1 MNLPNSR
8 TIHTFFPTTVQI
20 TDVPNADQLNQ
31 KILQGI
37 ERIKQEVPNTKP
49 ESWIGDVY
57 TTIGSNMNI
66 LEQEEFF
73 GLHEIIHHEV
83 SNYAYSLRFDI
94 EQYPVKINECWLNVY
109 IAGNSQ
115 EPHNHANSVFSG
127 IYFVKTPKK
136 CSPLILFSPNA
147 NTMIEPPKTETNELN
162 RLSVRYEPKAGQ
174 MLIFRSH
181 LIHAVKS
188 SQVDLER
195 VSISFNV
202 TM

>member
-1 MNLPNSR
+1 MSMPKSR
-8 TIHTFFPTTVQI
+8 DIHAFFPTTVQI
-20 TDVPNADQLNQ
+20 TDVPNAKQLNQ
-31 KILQGI
+31 KILQGVK
-37 ERIKQEVPNTKP
+37 RIKHNEPNSKP

-57 TTIGSNMNI
+57 TTIGSNINI
-66 LEQEEFF
+66 LEQEEFS
-73 GLHEIIHHEV
+73 GLHDIIHHEA
-83 SNYAYSLRFDI
+83 SNYAHSLRFDI
-94 EQYPVKINECWLNVY
+94 SQYPIKINECWLNIY
-109 IAGNSQ
+109 TAGNSQ

-127 IYFVKTPKK
+127 IYFVKTPKG

-147 NTMIEPPKTETNELN
+147 NNMIEPPKTETNELN

-188 SQVDLER
+188 SQADVER
-195 VSISFNV
+195 VSISFNI